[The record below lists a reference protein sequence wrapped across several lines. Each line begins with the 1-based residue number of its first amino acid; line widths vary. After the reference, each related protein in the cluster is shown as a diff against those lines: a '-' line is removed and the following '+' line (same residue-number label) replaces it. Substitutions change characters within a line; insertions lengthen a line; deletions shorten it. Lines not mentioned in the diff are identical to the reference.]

1 MIDPDSVMAN
11 HLGFH
16 FNGHKGKGVYYGEK
30 KMDKRGNEYVECTL
44 ISIDSEVIPYTLIK
58 DDQAIPYC
66 YYKIQGTKGHCPA
79 SEFALRLK
87 MSGIPL
93 SNWMTMELTNTI
105 VKNSKLDFAYEEPGY
120 RFPLNDK
127 RTSERMRMLEEQY
140 KETDEDDKEI
150 EDEIKKDED
159 NIDVHKVTLI
169 GKNET
174 YLKFERETKEE
185 KSLDEVVKALK
196 QLYDVTADKKAFIIA
211 FSYSLFAPFSAIV
224 RKKRLFFPN
233 LVFLGLPETGKNSL
247 LNLFLAKMW
256 DSEENIK
263 VSGDF
268 RTDFST
274 MKNLEGS
281 GLPIVINDL
290 DQQGYEKLKPFLLEG
305 AMNSRGGSRGRPS
318 LDLQNFETLRG
329 IAISANY
336 LRIGGQE
343 STSRF
348 IVHEMKEIDGQDA
361 SEWNTIAQELEG
373 AMYPIARFF
382 IDYVNKK
389 NQSVEEFL
397 GYFNDNRTS
406 VKSTIIEYGA
416 TILRMLFETQAIET
430 EGVVFKIP
438 SSLYTYEEYY
448 EDYFSL
454 FLGWV
459 QLSLRKMQKETNYVE
474 RDWGSHETITVR
486 YDDSLYIQ
494 EQESKYIVFPM
505 AFRDFLKKYPEFPFN
520 SMEQFAHAYPQYLR
534 SQPRK
539 FRIAG
544 AEDRKAFRVLIVENM
559 AQEPSPEP
567 VAKEEA

>member
-16 FNGHKGKGVYYGEK
+16 FHGHKEKGVYYGEK

-58 DDQAIPYC
+58 EDQQIPYC

-105 VKNSKLDFAYEEPGY
+105 VKSSKLDFAYEEPGY

-127 RTSERMRMLEEQY
+127 RTSERIRMLETLY
-140 KETDEDDKEI
+140 KKMGMTDQEINDQIEKE
-150 EDEIKKDED
+150 ENEI
-159 NIDVHKVTLI
+159 NVYKVSLI
-169 GKNET
+169 TKNET
-174 YLKFERETKEE
+174 YLKFEKETEEE
-185 KSLDEVVKALK
+185 KSLDDVVATLK
-196 QLYDVTADKKAFIIA
+196 DLYDITADKKAFIIA
-211 FSYSLFAPFSAIV
+211 FSYSLFAPFSSAV
-224 RKKRLFFPN
+224 RKRRMFFPN

-256 DSEENIK
+256 SSDENIK

-348 IVHEMKEIDGQDA
+348 IVHEMKEIDGQEA
-361 SEWNTIAQELEG
+361 SEWNTIAQKLEG
-373 AMYPIARFF
+373 AMYPISKYF
-382 IDYVNKK
+382 IDYINK
-389 NQSVEEFL
+389 SMDLETFL
-397 GYFNDNRTS
+397 GYFNENRTA
-406 VKSTIIEYGA
+406 VKSTIIEFGA
-416 TILRMLFETQAIET
+416 NILMRLFQRTGLDFRIPDNL
-430 EGVVFKIP
+430 FK
-438 SSLYTYEEYY
+438 YEEYY

-474 RDWGSHETITVR
+474 RDWGSHEVITVR
-486 YDDSLYIQ
+486 YDDSLYIR

-505 AFRDFLKKYPEFPFN
+505 AFRDFLKKYPEFPFQ
-520 SMEQFAHAYPQYLR
+520 SMESFAHAYPQYLK

-539 FRIAG
+539 FKVAG
-544 AEDRKAFRVLIVENM
+544 AEDRKSFMVLIVENM

-567 VAKEEA
+567 VAKEEAS